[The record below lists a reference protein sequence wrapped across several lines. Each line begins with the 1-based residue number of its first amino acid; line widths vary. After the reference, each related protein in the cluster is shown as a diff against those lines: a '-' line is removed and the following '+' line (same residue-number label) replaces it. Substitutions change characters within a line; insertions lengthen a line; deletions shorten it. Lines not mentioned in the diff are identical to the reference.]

1 MVRVAAAAIRRT
13 GPVQAGGKLVE
24 IGFAHRHRPQGNQL
38 SDNGRALRRPVSK
51 RRTGSGGDD
60 LRKVNII
67 FDRER
72 HPVQRER
79 LWRMA
84 FQRRQ
89 KRRLLRFAQEMNKQ
103 IKLGIQRFRPLAD
116 RRQQGA
122 RGGVAVTIVRR
133 QGRQA

>member
-1 MVRVAAAAIRRT
+1 
-13 GPVQAGGKLVE
+13 
-24 IGFAHRHRPQGNQL
+24 
-38 SDNGRALRRPVSK
+38 
-51 RRTGSGGDD
+51 
-60 LRKVNII
+60 
-67 FDRER
+67 
-72 HPVQRER
+72 
-79 LWRMA
+79 MA